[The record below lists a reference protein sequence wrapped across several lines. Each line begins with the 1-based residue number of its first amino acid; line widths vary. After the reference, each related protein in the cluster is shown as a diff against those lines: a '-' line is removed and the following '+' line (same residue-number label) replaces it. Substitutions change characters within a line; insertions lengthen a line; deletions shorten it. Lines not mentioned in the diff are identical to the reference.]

1 MNLIIL
7 QLVNGSDQSGQRFT
21 IKYTY
26 CRKNHKS
33 HECNLITDTRSRKAI
48 LRAKSKC
55 FICLR
60 GNHRMNKCQSEL
72 MFSM

>member
-1 MNLIIL
+1 MNLILL
-7 QLVNGSDQSGQRFT
+7 QLVSGSDQSEQRFT

-33 HECNLITDTRSRKAI
+33 HECNLIIDTRSRKAV
-48 LRAKSKC
+48 LRAKPKC

-60 GNHRMNKCQSEL
+60 GNH
-72 MFSM
+72 